1 MTECNSTLGTYTVE
15 PCRCDLTIGSPDY
28 LNHDPVSLFNE
39 DRGEYEHV
47 TLHTLTCDGQS
58 LDEAHLSFL
67 GERWYDDTRGAT
79 PHAEPESDKR
89 VTGKM
94 LGDAQNAHQ
103 KLVGHYMPHDAMKAV
118 LKAALAAQD
127 TEGNTP

>member
-1 MTECNSTLGTYTVE
+1 MAECNATVGTWTTE
-15 PCRCDLTIGSPDY
+15 PCPHNGHCAHRLCLEFGQ
-28 LNHDPVSLFNE
+28 
-39 DRGEYEHV
+39 DRWRHL
-47 TLHTLTCDGQS
+47 TLHEIPCVATDGPHVRHIYTE
-58 LDEAHLSFL
+58 DGAGAHLFWED
-67 GERWYDDTRGAT
+67 GTRGAT